1 MILVDEACLARFR
14 QPGICE
20 WCRRPCFQGRDP
32 HHIMSRGAGRVDFSW
47 NLCGICRLCHVANH
61 QGNEPTRLD
70 LMAVAARREG
80 ILQDDIIRLVHAV
93 RRTPKEQF
101 TMELVRQIEREA
113 KGRRN
118 GHR

>member
-1 MILVDEACLARFR
+1 
-14 QPGICE
+14 
-20 WCRRPCFQGRDP
+20 
-32 HHIMSRGAGRVDFSW
+32 
-47 NLCGICRLCHVANH
+47 
-61 QGNEPTRLD
+61 
-70 LMAVAARREG
+70 MAVAARREG